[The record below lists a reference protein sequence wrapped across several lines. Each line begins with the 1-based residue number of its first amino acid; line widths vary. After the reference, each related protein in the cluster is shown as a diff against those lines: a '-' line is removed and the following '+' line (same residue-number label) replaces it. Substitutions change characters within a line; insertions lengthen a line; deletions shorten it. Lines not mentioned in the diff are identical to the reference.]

1 MMLSKMKKRSFKKIA
16 LAAAILLVGFGVC
29 LFLSGL
35 GVLKFIMGPRSLD
48 ELSADQLE
56 GQYVTAELQMFL
68 DEYAYTESLKS
79 NQPRGKVTEREYVL
93 PVGEQEFIGVA
104 VDRKNLAAAEDI
116 MDASYKALTGEE
128 TDAPEPLRVTGTI
141 LPMDAETRS
150 FYEASYVYELL
161 EDASDLML
169 PLVLRVGYVGSERA
183 PMMWSFTALSLAC
196 LAGALW
202 MLISALTGRY
212 QKQITNF
219 CKVSGSPESTL
230 EKLDMLYE
238 RTEPCNGICLSGEYL
253 MVEKGP
259 KNMVFHAP
267 DVVWAYQR
275 TVRHRTNGIP
285 TGKTFGLV
293 FRTVDGKCHEVA
305 MNSENKVQETIERI
319 SREMP
324 HTVLG
329 YSAELEQ
336 RYRKDPSAFVR
347 TPQQ

>member
-1 MMLSKMKKRSFKKIA
+1 MLAKMKKRSLKKIA
-16 LAAAILLVGFGVC
+16 FLAALLLVGFVVC
-29 LFLSGL
+29 LALSGL
-35 GVLKFIMGPRSLD
+35 GVFKLIMGPRNLD

-68 DEYAYTESLKS
+68 DEYAYTESRKS
-79 NQPRGKVTEREYVL
+79 GQPRGKVTEREYIL
-93 PVGEQEFIGVA
+93 PVCEQEFIGVA
-104 VDRKNLAAAEDI
+104 VDGANLDAAEDI

-128 TDAPEPLRVTGTI
+128 TEAPEPLRVTGTI
-141 LPMDAETRS
+141 LPMDEETRD
-150 FYEASYVYELL
+150 FYEESYVYELL
-161 EDASDLML
+161 EDDSDLML

-183 PMMWSFTALSLAC
+183 STMWIFTGISLAC
-196 LAGALW
+196 LVGALW

-212 QKQITNF
+212 QKQVADF

-238 RTEPCNGICLSGEYL
+238 RAEPCNGLRFSGEYL
-253 MVEKGP
+253 LVEQGP
-259 KNMVFHAP
+259 KDLVFRAA

-293 FRTVDGKCHEVA
+293 FRTLDGKCYEIS
-305 MNSENKVQETIERI
+305 MSSEKKVQETVERM

-329 YSAELEQ
+329 YTAELEQ
-336 RYRKDPSAFVR
+336 LYKQSPAAFVR
-347 TPQQ
+347 APQ